1 MAGLWCGVGANG
13 ISMTMFKTLHIWA
26 CGAFCALF
34 GFALAAQTIGTD
46 APVLEL
52 QAESDQFAEATKAL
66 NAATDKD
73 TRRRAIDQVLARAE
87 ELKMDPVPLVAVL
100 KNRQPEALYSELLA
114 YLKENEKARHVS
126 FLPALISAAN
136 DGGEKSATPRA
147 IVLGYNAETA
157 IAAMQA
163 MLKGEDTQAAIAAA
177 AFAREKVGKIKGRA
191 RLVPPLVEALASS
204 NSDLRATA
212 GRTLRELTLL
222 DFPDDAARWSEWLG
236 QKSEESLIEE
246 IANRETEALRKSEAA
261 RKELE
266 DKLVKVTLDQLEA
279 QKENVGALV
288 SYLRDSEFLRVRLEA
303 VRLLTL
309 LLPKL
314 EEDAKA
320 QPAIDAMGAIL
331 LDASRAERL
340 RIDCARA
347 LALRPSLAFAFVDKA
362 LEQNGLSANLKLACI
377 QALKDG
383 RAAPRLAALLAHEI
397 DGMNGAGGTLLP
409 DLLAQAQSVFDPTT
423 TAEAKSA
430 VLAQVVRLLR
440 LVEGRFGGEL
450 PIGERDRFAS
460 LAQQAGGAL
469 VGIARVRATDISD
482 CVEPLL
488 DVVTAMGAR
497 APAAS
502 ASCVRAVREA
512 LGVQSVRASLLE
524 RLQAEPLAGKVRGLY
539 DRAVSDAASPSVL
552 IAVLAIY
559 SEMGV
564 APADVIDA
572 MLKELLANAEAAQD
586 TLSTDSATT
595 TRRGAIRRLLSRT
608 TRGPEAHAALIKQ
621 LLDRPFGDND
631 VLDLVR
637 NLPQPRGA
645 TIVMALQGRI
655 EREPIRIG
663 LLVAAF
669 ENELTAETRSTQ
681 EYKDFSNAAYTAV
694 RAEFVRIISA
704 ALAGPLDTAAK
715 ESLTQY
721 TQTRLWKQFLS
732 AAYECLNANAAQTAE
747 RDLVV
752 GVLMERLKALH
763 PGRYNE
769 VALKGAPEEF
779 KKALGEIKTKLVED
793 GYSVG

>member
-1 MAGLWCGVGANG
+1 
-13 ISMTMFKTLHIWA
+13 MTMLKTLNIWA

-34 GFALAAQTIGTD
+34 GFALFAQTIGTD
-46 APVLEL
+46 TPGFEL
-52 QAESDQFAEATKAL
+52 QADGDQFAEATKAL

-73 TRRRAIDQVLARAE
+73 TRRRAIDQVLVRAE
-87 ELKMDPVPLVAVL
+87 ELKSDPAPLVAVL

-114 YLKENEKARHVS
+114 YLKENEKTRHVA

-136 DGGEKSATPRA
+136 DGGEKAAMPRA

-191 RLVPPLVEALASS
+191 RLAPPLIDALASS

-212 GRTLRELTLL
+212 GRALRDLTLL
-222 DFPDDAARWSEWLG
+222 EFPDDAARWREWLG

-279 QKENVGALV
+279 QKENLGALV
-288 SYLRDSEFLRVRLEA
+288 TYLRDSEFLRVRLDA

-314 EEDAKA
+314 EDDAKA

-331 LDASRAERL
+331 LDASREEKL

-347 LALRPSLAFAFVDKA
+347 LALRPNLAFAFVDKA
-362 LEQNGLSANLKLACI
+362 LEQNGLSASLKLACV

-383 RAAPRLAALLAHEI
+383 RAAARLAALLAHEI
-397 DGMNGAGGTLLP
+397 DGMNGAGGALLP

-423 TAEAKSA
+423 TPEARAE
-430 VLAQVVRLLR
+430 VLAQVKRLLR
-440 LVEGRFGGEL
+440 LVETRFGGEL

-460 LAQQAGGAL
+460 LAQQAAGAL

-482 CVEPLL
+482 CVEPLF

-497 APAAS
+497 APAAA
-502 ASCVRAVREA
+502 ASCLRAVREA
-512 LGVQSVRASLLE
+512 LGVQSGRVSLLE

-539 DRAVSDAASPSVL
+539 DRAVSDATSPSVL

-564 APADVIDA
+564 APAEVVEA

-621 LLDRPFGDND
+621 LLDRPYGDND
-631 VLDLVR
+631 VLDLLR
-637 NLPQPRGA
+637 NLPQPRSA
-645 TIVMALQGRI
+645 TVVMALQGHI
-655 EREPIRIG
+655 EREPLRIG
-663 LLVAAF
+663 LLVSGF
-669 ENELTAETRSTQ
+669 ENELSAESRNAQ
-681 EYKDFSNAAYTAV
+681 EYKDFSSAVYNAV
-694 RAEFVRIISA
+694 RAEFVRRIAA
-704 ALAGPLDTAAK
+704 ALTGPLDAASK
-715 ESLTQY
+715 ESLTQF
-721 TQTRLWKQFLS
+721 TQSRLWKQFLS
-732 AAYECLNANAAQTAE
+732 AAYECLSANAAQTAE
-747 RDLVV
+747 RDVVV
-752 GVLMERLKALH
+752 GMMMERLKALH

-769 VALKGAPEEF
+769 VALTGAPEDF
-779 KKALGEIKTKLVED
+779 KKALGELKAKLAED
-793 GYSVG
+793 GYSAG